1 MYTARFGD
9 LGLEK
14 NQDVGNRASMHQN
27 GLHSNR
33 QRGISWDNIGADA
46 VVISGGY
53 RDDKDE
59 GNYIL
64 YTGEGGQDEKGRQV
78 SDQSEDSTGNR
89 MLKQS
94 WIKNYPIR
102 VFSLVPGSSP
112 ASYRFR
118 GMYLIMDVTKGPSGE
133 TGPLVYKFHLENQDA
148 NIQHLDKNDEL
159 RISDS
164 ESFADK
170 PMLLADDFTGAC
182 IGIAYTSGREDVAA
196 YDYDK
201 FVQILCKVQGMT
213 EEDALEYMEYNV
225 LGAYVGD
232 KTPTFVKFSDTSP

>member
-102 VFSLVPGSSP
+102 VLTNSNLS
-112 ASYRFR
+112 
-118 GMYLIMDVTKGPSGE
+118 
-133 TGPLVYKFHLENQDA
+133 
-148 NIQHLDKNDEL
+148 
-159 RISDS
+159 
-164 ESFADK
+164 
-170 PMLLADDFTGAC
+170 
-182 IGIAYTSGREDVAA
+182 
-196 YDYDK
+196 
-201 FVQILCKVQGMT
+201 
-213 EEDALEYMEYNV
+213 
-225 LGAYVGD
+225 
-232 KTPTFVKFSDTSP
+232 